1 MRPTP
6 IFKDLRLGALSAGN
20 FMIGTSMYIVG
31 GLLNELAAE
40 FQVSI
45 AKAGFLIA
53 AFALTSVIAAPLF
66 ATLSARLDRRLL
78 LTAMLLVCALANGL
92 ACLAQSYEQLLAT
105 RLIGAI
111 SSAVF
116 TPQAAAILG
125 LLVLPAQRTQ
135 ATSAIMI
142 GWSLASVLGIPLG
155 VWIGQ
160 ALGWRTTMGLLSIAS
175 LLTALF
181 LWTALPRGLHVP
193 PINLRSWLTVLK
205 TPALV
210 LLIATSTIFAAG
222 NHAFFSY
229 YAPAIATLRPDEP
242 ALLSSLLLAYGVAA
256 VLSNVL
262 AIVLMTRLG
271 LEKMVRLWGLIP
283 ILVFA
288 LWPLLSG
295 WLLALFAL
303 QLLWGIGAAGFNG
316 LQQAR
321 LVTIAPALASASIAL
336 NSSAFYLG
344 QSSGTVLGGIA
355 WDLIGPRYL
364 PWVGLVLL
372 IVAMLLSRKG
382 RHAARRLRIENVPVS
397 PVP

>member
-20 FMIGTSMYIVG
+20 FVIGTSMYIVG

-53 AFALTSVIAAPLF
+53 AFALTSVVAAPVF
-66 ATLSARLDRRLL
+66 ATLSAKLDRRTL

-92 ACLAQSYEQLLAT
+92 ACLAQTYEQLLVT

-125 LLVLPAQRTQ
+125 LLVLPTQRTQ

-142 GWSLASVLGIPLG
+142 GWSIASVLGIPLG
-155 VWIGQ
+155 VWIGH
-160 ALGWRTTMGLLSIAS
+160 ALGWRMTMGLLSVVS
-175 LLTALF
+175 LCSAAF

-210 LLIATSTIFAAG
+210 LLIATSSIFAAG

-229 YAPAIATLRPDEP
+229 YAPTIVALRPDDP
-242 ALLSSLLLAYGVAA
+242 GLLSSLLLTYGAAA

-262 AIVLMTRLG
+262 AIVLMNRLG

-283 ILVFA
+283 ILVFT

-295 WLLALFAL
+295 WLIALFAL
-303 QLLWGIGAAGFNG
+303 QLLWGFGAAGFNG

-321 LVTIAPALASASIAL
+321 LVSVAPALASASIAL

-344 QSSGTVLGGIA
+344 QSSGTLLGGVA
-355 WDLIGPRYL
+355 WDVIGGRYL
-364 PWVGLVLL
+364 PWVGLVPL
-372 IVAMLLSRKG
+372 IIAMLLSRKG
-382 RHAARRLRIENVPVS
+382 RHAARKLRVENLPIS
-397 PVP
+397 PAP